1 MPVYIIFSKS
11 LHDDDDDDGHL
22 VTTWRPHGCPGGCL
36 GGVWRGV
43 GGIVLFSTF
52 GYRQYLKGSKISYV
66 ISAESA
72 LFTMPRFLL

>member
-36 GGVWRGV
+36 GGVWGGV
-43 GGIVLFSTF
+43 GGIVLLSTF